1 MENLKF
7 RRQFVLSNSESAIFD
22 GWKNLLL
29 SRPEKDFYLSSHP
42 DLDVIKVSG
51 ASKDLLLLGYII
63 DPYHPERDSETILFH
78 LAKYEHFDEIVAAS
92 FNLGGRFAI
101 ILSDISGIKIFND
114 AMAFREVYYMSN
126 SNVAACGST
135 PDILMQLFG
144 LHQDMDPELQQFYN
158 SKAFNSPER
167 IWIGDK
173 TPIEGVKHLLPN
185 HYLDLESGTCKRFWP
200 IVKIKKISIKPA
212 IELMSDILSGTYKAA
227 SLRFSIHQG
236 LTSGWD
242 TRLLLAASRNFIKEI
257 HYYFIRGFKGDEIKK
272 GSVDYFISSEIAQ
285 KFGLDH
291 EIIET
296 ENITATEDFARIYY
310 ANNLF
315 ARPKL
320 LSVFYHAY
328 LNNYEN
334 TITISGTG
342 GNEILRLLRITGRND
357 CSSLNIA
364 KIWKYESFPFIKNN
378 IELWLH
384 SNYSL
389 KKTNFKMIDIF
400 IWEQMFANWGTLSG
414 SEQDIVRDELRP
426 FNNRAF
432 ISNYIQLPDKYR
444 YPDYPLGHIRIIEK
458 LWPELLKFE
467 MDIKYYKLKKV
478 LRLLGIER
486 ITIRLHKSIRKKLI
500 SIQSR

>member
-7 RRQFVLSNSESAIFD
+7 RRQFVLSNSEIAILD
-22 GWKNLLL
+22 GWKNHRV
-29 SRPEKDFYLSSHP
+29 SNPVEDFYLSSHP

-63 DPYHPERDSETILFH
+63 DPYNPERNSESILFH
-78 LAKYEHFDEIVAAS
+78 LAKFEHFDEIVAAS
-92 FNLGGRFAI
+92 FNLGGRFVI
-101 ILSDISGIKIFND
+101 IVSDISGIKIFND
-114 AMAFREVYYMSN
+114 AMAFREVYYVCKSQ
-126 SNVAACGST
+126 VTACGST
-135 PDILMQLFG
+135 PDILMQIFG
-144 LHQDMDPELQQFYN
+144 LHQDMDPELQQFYK

-185 HYLDLESGTCKRFWP
+185 HYLDLVPGTCIRFWP
-200 IVKIKKISIKPA
+200 IVKMKRISIKPA
-212 IELMSDILSGTYKAA
+212 IELMSDILKGTYKAA
-227 SLRFSIHQG
+227 SLRFTIHQG

-242 TRLLLAASRNFIKEI
+242 TRLLLAASHNFCKDI
-257 HYYFIRGFKGDEIKK
+257 HYFFIRGFKGDEIKK
-272 GSVDYFISSEIAQ
+272 GSVDYHISKEIAQ
-285 KFGLDH
+285 KFDLDH

-296 ENITATEDFARIYY
+296 DNIRANEDFVRTYY

-342 GNEILRLLRITGRND
+342 GNEILRLLRIAGRND
-357 CSSLNIA
+357 CSSFSIA
-364 KIWKYESFPFIKNN
+364 KIWNYESFPFIKNN
-378 IELWLH
+378 IELWFR

-400 IWEQMFANWGTLSG
+400 FWEQMFANWGSLSG

-432 ISNYIQLPDKYR
+432 ISAYILLLDRYR
-444 YPDYPLGHIRIIEK
+444 YPDYPKGHIRIIKK
-458 LWPELLKFE
+458 LWPELLSFD
-467 MDIKYYKLKKV
+467 MDINNYKLKKV
-478 LRLLGIER
+478 LRRLGIEI
-486 ITIRLHKSIRKKLI
+486 ITVRLLKNIRKNLI
-500 SIQSR
+500 SIQ